1 MIKSITKHKTTVK
14 TKHLSETSTKLTKL
28 NKGNKSRHETKT
40 EKGKRK
46 FALDWLNKLEIHK
59 LEPKSTQNKPN
70 LPIYFPPNAVL

>member
-46 FALDWLNKLEIHK
+46 FAFD
-59 LEPKSTQNKPN
+59 
-70 LPIYFPPNAVL
+70 